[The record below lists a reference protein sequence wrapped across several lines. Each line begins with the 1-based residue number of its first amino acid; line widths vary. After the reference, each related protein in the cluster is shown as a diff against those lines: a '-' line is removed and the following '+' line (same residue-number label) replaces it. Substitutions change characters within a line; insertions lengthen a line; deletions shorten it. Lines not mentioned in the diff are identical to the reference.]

1 MPFHLD
7 KYKGDINKI
16 VFRSSWELMAFK
28 WIDSCKQIVA
38 WSSETTIVPYI
49 GVDGKAHRYF
59 VDLWVMLENGKRFI
73 IEIKP
78 SSKLTKP
85 RKTAKKKD
93 STYLSQLKE
102 YHTIQIKKA
111 AAEAYAAQH
120 GMEYKIWTEKTFNIN
135 R

>member
-1 MPFHLD
+1 MPTHIG
-7 KYKGDINKI
+7 KYKGDATKI

-49 GVDGKAHRYF
+49 GVDGKPHRYF

-78 SSKLTKP
+78 SSKLVKP

-111 AAEAYAAQH
+111 AAEAYAKEY
-120 GMEYKIWTEKTFNIN
+120 GMEYKIWTEKTFNIGK
-135 R
+135 